1 MSRNISI
8 NCNRCGTEIP
18 SFQTKEKSALIK
30 LWSPGEYRTSG
41 GQRIDLCETCHQ
53 KFVNFLESE
62 VEADD

>member
-8 NCNRCGTEIP
+8 TCNRCGAEIP

-41 GQRIDLCETCHQ
+41 GQRIDLCMSCYQ
-53 KFVNFLESE
+53 KLINFLESE
-62 VEADD
+62 ARIDD